1 MRFVSVFEVVMNK
14 KKKLC
19 EMEDLTKLRIFSLI
33 FIRIFLLLLNL
44 NDLMNIQIH
53 KFISKKGMCFTINI
67 LAITT
72 LDFY

>member
-14 KKKLC
+14 KKTMRNGRFNKIK
-19 EMEDLTKLRIFSLI
+19 DIFVNI
-33 FIRIFLLLLNL
+33 YTYFLLLLNL